1 MSFELEN
8 WMTDLFPVIRSHPL
22 TKLFIPGSHDSPM
35 TQECLT
41 QPSWPYNIPT
51 ALGPDASDSVKNY
64 LLLGH
69 SLVNFR
75 TRVFIRNWAVTQQ
88 LSLGEQ
94 LRAGVRYFDLRIA
107 KINGSF
113 KFTHALQSHHDIATI
128 LAPVKDFMDNH
139 PGEVLI
145 LHCQHFYEV
154 MKGEY
159 DHVLAVFQSLFGNML
174 SPRADIHDVQ
184 FDNYISSGRRVLLIW
199 RGEAANNLTNPH
211 LVYDEG
217 EVLNGNWPQGV
228 RTLDGLLEYTTRSQ
242 GDRPHPDPK
251 LSVIQGILDIEDLS
265 NITFATSSL
274 LEYEKDVNGYL
285 AKQLVPGLRTDR
297 GFIYMLDNVTNLTSS
312 APNVV
317 APE

>member
-51 ALGPDASDSVKNY
+51 ALGPDASDSVKK
-64 LLLGH
+64 LPTSWAL
-69 SLVNFR
+69 

-154 MKGEY
+154 MKDEY
-159 DHVLAVFQSLFGNML
+159 DHYMTKERFSTTIGQ
-174 SPRADIHDVQ
+174 
-184 FDNYISSGRRVLLIW
+184 
-199 RGEAANNLTNPH
+199 
-211 LVYDEG
+211 
-217 EVLNGNWPQGV
+217 PQGV

-251 LSVIQGILDIEDLS
+251 LSVIQGILDVEDLS

-297 GFIYMLDNVTNLTSS
+297 GFIYMLDNVTH
-312 APNVV
+312 PNRDTITQIVRLHHSL
-317 APE
+317 